1 MENEYKQIIIYFLGG
16 EKNFWSTHMLLQDSL
31 ICMISDLLEI
41 DSEQVKRLIIKQSQ
55 EKSVHTLPSP

>member
-1 MENEYKQIIIYFLGG
+1 MESESKQTIINFLGG
-16 EKNFWSTHMLLQDSL
+16 ERKFWSTQMLLQDSAV
-31 ICMISDLLEI
+31 CVTCDQWKI